1 MAVKLIGTI
10 LRLEG
15 DIEHVAMGTKKKP
28 LIYYKNTIL
37 KKGDIGL

>member
-28 LIYYKNTIL
+28 SYTIKTPSL
-37 KKGDIGL
+37 KKVT